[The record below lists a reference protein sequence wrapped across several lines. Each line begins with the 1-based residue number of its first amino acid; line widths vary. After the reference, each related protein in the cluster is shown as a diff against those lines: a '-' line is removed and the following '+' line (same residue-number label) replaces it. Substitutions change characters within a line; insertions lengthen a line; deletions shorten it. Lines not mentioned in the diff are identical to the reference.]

1 MKKLLL
7 SMLSLFVAAAVSA
20 QVTTSGLNGTI
31 TDQQGQPLVGATV
44 IAVHTPSGTQ
54 YGTVSDTNGRYNL
67 QGLRPGGG
75 YTVTF
80 SYVGYQ
86 SVEFPGLTLSLGE
99 TLKRDAYL
107 RDNQELEVVV
117 VTGDGANSSM
127 NINRAGA
134 VTSVSNEQIA
144 MLPSVNR
151 SLNDVM
157 KLTPQASTT
166 SSGLAIGGGNYRQSH
181 VTVDGASF
189 NNM

>member
-75 YTVTF
+75 I
-80 SYVGYQ
+80 
-86 SVEFPGLTLSLGE
+86 
-99 TLKRDAYL
+99 R
-107 RDNQELEVVV
+107 
-117 VTGDGANSSM
+117 
-127 NINRAGA
+127 
-134 VTSVSNEQIA
+134 
-144 MLPSVNR
+144 
-151 SLNDVM
+151 
-157 KLTPQASTT
+157 
-166 SSGLAIGGGNYRQSH
+166 
-181 VTVDGASF
+181 
-189 NNM
+189 